1 VRWQRITHELTP
13 QDRDVAAKRWPVAT
27 KIVAALHRAGV
38 PILAGTDAPMLGVY
52 PGYSLHDELELLVD
66 SGFTPT
72 EALRAATLGPAEF
85 LGIAEGGTV
94 ATGKQADLVLL
105 DADPLRDV
113 RNTRRIDTVVL
124 YGRLLRRAALDRL
137 LADSARAQNP

>member
-1 VRWQRITHELTP
+1 
-13 QDRDVAAKRWPVAT
+13 
-27 KIVAALHRAGV
+27 
-38 PILAGTDAPMLGVY
+38 
-52 PGYSLHDELELLVD
+52 
-66 SGFTPT
+66 
-72 EALRAATLGPAEF
+72 
-85 LGIAEGGTV
+85 V

-137 LADSARAQNP
+137 LADAARAQNP